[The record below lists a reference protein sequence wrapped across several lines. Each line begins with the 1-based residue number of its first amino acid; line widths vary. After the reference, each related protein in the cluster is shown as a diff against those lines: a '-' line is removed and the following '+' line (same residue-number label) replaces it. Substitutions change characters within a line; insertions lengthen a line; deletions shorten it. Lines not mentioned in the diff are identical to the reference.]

1 MNQPSSNMLVL
12 AVFGMGIL
20 TIPFIYVL
28 LNSNRRARSLKTY
41 TRIPTNRPLSDFCVC
56 GHPRRTHNSSGH
68 CSESRWVRELGRMAV
83 CLCVQFQS
91 AKLASQA
98 LREAPRNE
106 NTASVNSFPRVE
118 DAAQVK
124 EVAQPSLTPDEAAQ
138 GNSTP
143 VPQTPQV
150 EEVRQFSFASGEA
163 EQMSLLPVQGNAQF
177 EEVLPSPV
185 VRDAAEQ
192 MSLSPVQGTLESEEV
207 PPSPVVCDEA
217 EQASLSPVQETP
229 RLEEIPQSSLASGD
243 AEQTSLPALQH
254 TSQAGEVPPPPV
266 TRDDVDP
273 DKELVP
279 PRFLDFYG
287 LREQPFGVTPDPAYL
302 YLGPAH
308 REAWRS
314 LWNGIQN
321 DRGFMALIAEPGM
334 GKTTLLNKLLGELRD
349 SARTVFLFQT
359 QCDSREFFRHLLS
372 ELGVDTHRMDLVSM
386 HNKLNEI
393 LFHEMLEGRRFVL
406 IVDEAQNLHDS
417 VLETIRLLSDFETTH
432 AKLLEIVL
440 AGQPQLA
447 TKLARPSLSQLS
459 QRIAILSRLEPLS
472 EAETVRYIGHRLQ
485 VAGYSG
491 GMPFTADALAL
502 IAEASQGIP
511 RKINNICFNAMAL
524 GYAQGRKTIGS
535 DIVQEAVK
543 SLDLTT
549 IVRRPNLPQAPSKPA
564 PLASAHLSAQVT
576 LKPNGEPRW
585 PWISAILI
593 GILLLGGLLTNPTIM
608 KKLVKAVQTGAA
620 PAAVQETETRDAA
633 SQDSASAQTLPVV
646 VAPGQTLQEICL
658 RYLGRFDGK
667 LVQEIRALN
676 PELADTNQLPAG
688 QLIRLPLAPGSLKLG
703 YDSAGDKGSKKA
715 PGN

>member
-1 MNQPSSNMLVL
+1 MNSFSSDMLVL
-12 AVFGMGIL
+12 AVFAIGIS
-20 TIPFIYVL
+20 TIPFLYRVL
-28 LNSNRRARSLKTY
+28 KNKRAAPSLTASRRISNQGSAFD
-41 TRIPTNRPLSDFCVC
+41 PCVC

-68 CSESRWVRELGRMAV
+68 CSESRWARELGRMAV

-91 AKLASQA
+91 AKLAPQA

-106 NTASVNSFPRVE
+106 NTGSASSFPRVE

-124 EVAQPSLTPDEAAQ
+124 EVAQPSLAPGEAAQ

-143 VPQTPQV
+143 VPQTMAVEKVPQ
-150 EEVRQFSFASGEA
+150 FPFARG
-163 EQMSLLPVQGNAQF
+163 
-177 EEVLPSPV
+177 
-185 VRDAAEQ
+185 DAEQ
-192 MSLSPVQGTLESEEV
+192 MSLSPVLET
-207 PPSPVVCDEA
+207 
-217 EQASLSPVQETP
+217 Q
-229 RLEEIPQSSLASGD
+229 RFEEIPQSSLASGD
-243 AEQTSLPALQH
+243 AEQTSLPPLRY

-266 TRDDVDP
+266 TPDDVDP

-372 ELGVDTHRMDLVSM
+372 ELGVDTHRMDLVTM

-447 TKLARPSLSQLS
+447 TKLARPSLSQLR
-459 QRIAILSRLEPLS
+459 QRIAILGRLEPLS
-472 EAETVRYIGHRLQ
+472 EAETVRYIDHRLQ

-491 GMPFTADALAL
+491 DMPFAADALAL
-502 IAEASQGIP
+502 IADASHGIP

-564 PLASAHLSAQVT
+564 LLASAHLSPPVT
-576 LKPNGEPRW
+576 PKPNRKRRW
-585 PWISAILI
+585 PWTSAILI
-593 GILLLGGLLTNPTIM
+593 GVFLLGGLLTNPTIM
-608 KKLVKAVQTGAA
+608 RKLAEAVQTGAA
-620 PAAVQETETRDAA
+620 PTAVQEIESPGAA